1 MGAGDIVPETAAGRQ
16 LTDDER
22 ARLEDALPQAMNE
35 LPDEDRVITRM
46 RFWNAISVA
55 DIARLLRIDQKPL
68 FGASRPFKSGCES
81 GWRNAA

>member
-1 MGAGDIVPETAAGRQ
+1 MGAGDIVPETAAKLQ
-16 LTDDER
+16 LTDDAR
-22 ARLEDALPQAMNE
+22 ARLAVALPQAMNE